1 MSLLEVLGLGAL
13 AGGTI
18 FFGLPVAR
26 LKNPPRTLQG
36 FLNAM
41 ATGILI
47 FLLYDVLAQAI
58 GPVNHA
64 LRTVQNHGASV
75 GPFAVD
81 LAALLAGLTIGLLG
95 LVFFEKRFLRGEPG
109 AAPSGAS
116 LGYMIATG
124 IGAHNLSEGLA
135 IGQSAATGAIPL
147 AVLLIIGFGLHNM
160 TEGFG
165 ISAPLAGN
173 ASWGFIGLAGLIGG
187 GPTFIGTVIGSIFHS
202 ELIFILFLSLA
213 AGSIIYVLA
222 QLLTIVKRAQAQQLV
237 MAGLVVGFTVAYG
250 TDLVLIAAGA

>member
-1 MSLLEVLGLGAL
+1 VNIIEVFGLGAL
-13 AGGTI
+13 AGATI
-18 FFGLPVAR
+18 FLGLPIAR

-36 FLNAM
+36 FLNAV
-41 ATGILI
+41 ATGILL
-47 FLLYDVLAQAI
+47 FLLYDVLSQAI

-64 LRTVQNHGASV
+64 LKDAQNHGASV
-75 GPFAVD
+75 GPFAGY
-81 LAALLAGLTIGLLG
+81 LGALLVGLAIGLLG
-95 LVFFEKRFLRGEPG
+95 LVVFEKRFLRGEPG
-109 AAPSGAS
+109 AAPTGAS

-135 IGQSAATGAIPL
+135 IGQSATTGAIQL

-165 ISAPLAGN
+165 IAAPLAGN
-173 ASWGFIGLAGLIGG
+173 ASWSFIGLAGLIGG
-187 GPTFIGTVIGSIFHS
+187 GPTFLGTIVGSIFHS
-202 ELIFILFLSLA
+202 TFIFILFLSLA

-237 MAGLVVGFTVAYG
+237 MTGLIVGFTVAYG